1 MKDIENRDDI
11 IQLVDA
17 FYEKLL
23 KDPAMIPV
31 FEPSMINW
39 NEHIERVYNF
49 WDNWLFKTGSYT
61 GGLMWVHIDR
71 NRSYPLSVDLFELWL
86 AYWNL
91 SIDKLFQ
98 GKNANIVKNKALEI
112 GQIMNAKL
120 NNI

>member
-1 MKDIENRDDI
+1 MKDIENRADI

-31 FEPSMINW
+31 FEPSMKNW
-39 NEHIERVYNF
+39 NEHVERVYNF
-49 WDNWLFKTGSYT
+49 WDNWLFQTGSYT

-71 NRSYPLSVDLFELWL
+71 NRTYPLSTNLFELWL
-86 AYWNL
+86 AYWYLSTDNL
-91 SIDKLFQ
+91 FE
-98 GKNANIVKNKALEI
+98 GKNANFVKNKALEI

-120 NNI
+120 NNV

>member
-1 MKDIENRDDI
+1 MQYKKNMKDIENRDYI

-49 WDNWLFKTGSYT
+49 WDNWLFQTGSYH
-61 GGLMWVHIDR
+61 WRIDVGTH
-71 NRSYPLSVDLFELWL
+71 RS
-86 AYWNL
+86 
-91 SIDKLFQ
+91 
-98 GKNANIVKNKALEI
+98 
-112 GQIMNAKL
+112 
-120 NNI
+120 